1 MMNKAILEERIAR
14 VLIAIFAVALIAVVL
29 AVLALPA
36 LLAHHLNSLWWL
48 TAYPGLLVA
57 FALWVVA
64 CKRG

>member
-1 MMNKAILEERIAR
+1 MMNKSLEERISR
-14 VLIAIFAVALIAVVL
+14 VLIAVIAVALIAVVL

-48 TAYPGLLVA
+48 AAYPGLLVA

-64 CKRG
+64 CKHG